1 MGHDVAELIY
11 SMTGFGTASVE
22 SDGIR
27 LRAVLRSVNG
37 RFLDLQLRSPS
48 SLQELEP
55 QIRERLQ
62 TRLRR
67 GKVSVNIEVEE
78 TAEQSSLP
86 RLNEDVARQYIQ
98 EFKRLAEMAG
108 VAQEGP
114 SLEVLS
120 RLPGLFRSE
129 TTGLDVEQL
138 GRLTLETLDAAAAEL
153 EQMRSREGE
162 TLVADLRMRIATI
175 DDLLSRIDVW
185 AQGEKERARERLR
198 ERIEQLLEPGEMSEE
213 RMMTEIVLIAERSDI
228 TEEIVRFRSHIEQF
242 LAALDEGGEVGRRLN
257 FLLQELHREINTI
270 TSKASASEIIHAA
283 VEAKEEI
290 ERLREQVQN
299 LA

>member
-1 MGHDVAELIY
+1 VAELIY
-11 SMTGFGTASVE
+11 SMTGFGNASVE
-22 SDGIR
+22 SDGLR
-27 LRAVLRSVNG
+27 LRVVLRSVNG
-37 RFLDLQLRSPS
+37 RFLDLQIRSPS

-67 GKVSVNIEVEE
+67 GKVTVHIEVEE

-86 RLNEDVARQYIQ
+86 RLNEDVAAQYIK
-98 EFKRLAEMAG
+98 EFKRLAQMAG
-108 VAQEGP
+108 LEDQEP
-114 SLEVLS
+114 SLEALG
-120 RLPGLFRSE
+120 RLPGLFRTE
-129 TTGLDVEQL
+129 ATGIDLDEL
-138 GRLTLETLDAAAAEL
+138 ARLLFETLDKAAADL

-162 TLVADLRMRIATI
+162 TLVGDLRARIATI
-175 DDLLSRIDVW
+175 ADLVGRIDEW

-198 ERIEQLLEPGEMSEE
+198 ERIDQLLQPGELDED

-242 LAALDEGGEVGRRLN
+242 VGALDEGGEVGRRLN

-270 TSKASASEIIHAA
+270 TSKASASDIIHAA
-283 VEAKEEI
+283 VDAKEEI

>member
-1 MGHDVAELIY
+1 
-11 SMTGFGTASVE
+11 MTGFGNASVE
-22 SDGIR
+22 SDGLR
-27 LRAVLRSVNG
+27 LRVVLRSVNG
-37 RFLDLQLRSPS
+37 RFLDLQIRSPS

-67 GKVSVNIEVEE
+67 GKVSVHIEVEE

-86 RLNEDVARQYIQ
+86 RLNEDVAAQYIK
-98 EFKRLAEMAG
+98 EFKRLAQIAELED
-108 VAQEGP
+108 QQP
-114 SLEVLS
+114 SLEVLG

-129 TTGLDVEQL
+129 ATGIDVDEL
-138 GRLTLETLDAAAAEL
+138 ARLLFETLDKAAADL

-162 TLVADLRMRIATI
+162 TLVEDLRGRVGKIGDLVGQI
-175 DDLLSRIDVW
+175 DEW
-185 AQGEKERARERLR
+185 AQGEKERARQRLR
-198 ERIEQLLEPGEMSEE
+198 ERIDQLLQPGELNEDRIMP
-213 RMMTEIVLIAERSDI
+213 EIVLIAERSDS
-228 TEEIVRFRSHIEQF
+228 TVEIVRFRSHIEQF
-242 LAALDEGGEVGRRLN
+242 LGALDEGGEVGRRLN

-283 VEAKEEI
+283 VDAKEEI

>member
-1 MGHDVAELIY
+1 
-11 SMTGFGTASVE
+11 MTGFGNASVE
-22 SDGIR
+22 SDGLR
-27 LRAVLRSVNG
+27 LRVVLRSVNG
-37 RFLDLQLRSPS
+37 RFLDLQIRSPS

-67 GKVSVNIEVEE
+67 GKVSVHIEVEE

-86 RLNEDVARQYIQ
+86 RLNEDVAAQYIK
-98 EFKRLAEMAG
+98 EFKRLAQIAELED
-108 VAQEGP
+108 QQP
-114 SLEVLS
+114 SLEVLG

-129 TTGLDVEQL
+129 ATGIDVDEL
-138 GRLTLETLDAAAAEL
+138 ARLLFETLDKAAADL

-162 TLVADLRMRIATI
+162 TLVEDLRGRVGKIGDLVGQI
-175 DDLLSRIDVW
+175 DEW
-185 AQGEKERARERLR
+185 AQGEKERARQRLR
-198 ERIEQLLEPGEMSEE
+198 ERIDQLLQPGELNED
-213 RMMTEIVLIAERSDI
+213 RIMTEIVLIAERSDI

-242 LAALDEGGEVGRRLN
+242 LGALDEGGEVGRRLN

-283 VEAKEEI
+283 VDAKEEI

>member
-1 MGHDVAELIY
+1 
-11 SMTGFGTASVE
+11 MTGFGNASVE
-22 SDGIR
+22 SDGLR
-27 LRAVLRSVNG
+27 LRVVLRSVNG
-37 RFLDLQLRSPS
+37 RFLDLQIRSPS

-67 GKVSVNIEVEE
+67 GKVSVHIEVEE

-86 RLNEDVARQYIQ
+86 RLNEDVAAQYSK
-98 EFKRLAEMAG
+98 EFKRLAQIAELED
-108 VAQEGP
+108 QQP
-114 SLEVLS
+114 SLEVLG

-129 TTGLDVEQL
+129 ATGIDVDEL
-138 GRLTLETLDAAAAEL
+138 ARLLFETLDKAAADL

-162 TLVADLRMRIATI
+162 TLVEDLRGRVGKIGDLVGQI
-175 DDLLSRIDVW
+175 DEW
-185 AQGEKERARERLR
+185 AQGEKERARQRLR
-198 ERIEQLLEPGEMSEE
+198 ERIDQLLQPGELNED
-213 RMMTEIVLIAERSDI
+213 RIMTEIVLIAERSDI

-242 LAALDEGGEVGRRLN
+242 LGALDEGGEVGRRLN

-283 VEAKEEI
+283 VDAKEEI

>member
-1 MGHDVAELIY
+1 MAELIY
-11 SMTGFGTASVE
+11 SMTGFGNASVE
-22 SDGIR
+22 SDGLR
-27 LRAVLRSVNG
+27 LRVVLRSVNG
-37 RFLDLQLRSPS
+37 RFLDLQIRSPS

-67 GKVSVNIEVEE
+67 GKVSVHIEVEE

-86 RLNEDVARQYIQ
+86 RLNEDVAAQYIK
-98 EFKRLAEMAG
+98 EFKRLAQIAELED
-108 VAQEGP
+108 QQP
-114 SLEVLS
+114 SLEVLG

-129 TTGLDVEQL
+129 ATGIDVDEL
-138 GRLTLETLDAAAAEL
+138 ARLLFETLDKAAADL
-153 EQMRSREGE
+153 EQMRSREGG
-162 TLVADLRMRIATI
+162 TLVEDLRGRVGKIGDLVGQI
-175 DDLLSRIDVW
+175 DEW
-185 AQGEKERARERLR
+185 AQGEKERARQRLR
-198 ERIEQLLEPGEMSEE
+198 ERIDQLLQPGELNED
-213 RMMTEIVLIAERSDI
+213 RIMTEIVLIAERSDI

-242 LAALDEGGEVGRRLN
+242 LGALDEGGEVGRRLN

-283 VEAKEEI
+283 VDAKEEI

>member
-1 MGHDVAELIY
+1 MAELIY
-11 SMTGFGTASVE
+11 SMTGFGNASVE
-22 SDGIR
+22 SDGLR
-27 LRAVLRSVNG
+27 LRVVLRSVNG
-37 RFLDLQLRSPS
+37 RFLDLQIRSPS

-67 GKVSVNIEVEE
+67 GKVSVHIEVEE

-86 RLNEDVARQYIQ
+86 RLNEDVAAQYIK
-98 EFKRLAEMAG
+98 EFKRLAQIAELED
-108 VAQEGP
+108 QQP
-114 SLEVLS
+114 SLEVLG

-129 TTGLDVEQL
+129 ATGIDVDEL
-138 GRLTLETLDAAAAEL
+138 ARLLFETLDKAAADL

-162 TLVADLRMRIATI
+162 TLVEDLRGRVGKIGDLVGQI
-175 DDLLSRIDVW
+175 DEW
-185 AQGEKERARERLR
+185 AQGEKERARQRLR
-198 ERIEQLLEPGEMSEE
+198 ERIDQLLQPGELNED
-213 RMMTEIVLIAERSDI
+213 RIMTEIVLIAERSDI

-242 LAALDEGGEVGRRLN
+242 LGALDEGGEVGRRLN

-283 VEAKEEI
+283 VDAKEEI

>member
-1 MGHDVAELIY
+1 VAELIY
-11 SMTGFGTASVE
+11 SMTGFGNASVE
-22 SDGIR
+22 SDGLR
-27 LRAVLRSVNG
+27 LRVVLRSVNG
-37 RFLDLQLRSPS
+37 RFLDLQIRSPS

-67 GKVSVNIEVEE
+67 GKVSVHIEVEE

-86 RLNEDVARQYIQ
+86 RLNEDVAAQYIK
-98 EFKRLAEMAG
+98 EFKRLAQIAELED
-108 VAQEGP
+108 QQP
-114 SLEVLS
+114 SLEVLG

-129 TTGLDVEQL
+129 ATGIDVDEL
-138 GRLTLETLDAAAAEL
+138 ARLLFETLDKAAADL

-162 TLVADLRMRIATI
+162 TLVEDLRGRVGKIGDLVGQI
-175 DDLLSRIDVW
+175 DEW
-185 AQGEKERARERLR
+185 AQGEKERARQRLR
-198 ERIEQLLEPGEMSEE
+198 ERIDQLLQPGELNED
-213 RMMTEIVLIAERSDI
+213 RIMTEIVLIAERSDI

-242 LAALDEGGEVGRRLN
+242 LGALDEGGEVGRRLN

-283 VEAKEEI
+283 VDAKEEI